1 MRPRP
6 NNPFERCQRRQGSI
20 LIVTIW
26 VVLVLAG
33 LALVFARSTRVAALV
48 SANQVAALEAESVA
62 GGALEYVKAKLVA
75 AATAT
80 TQSTTTDTSDTYQGL
95 QVGAGYFWVLHSNL
109 ENDRELDYG
118 LTDEAAK
125 INLNSASLEMLLK
138 LPGMTSELAASIIDW
153 RDTDSDVTAG
163 GAEDEYYLLQPEPYH
178 CKNAP
183 LETVDELLLIK
194 GGTRELLY
202 GEDTNLNGIL
212 DDCENDGDT
221 SEPPDNRNGRL
232 DAGFYDYVTV
242 YSVEANV
249 DSEGNA
255 RINVASASAR
265 GDLQTALQE
274 ATSEDRAL
282 EIMNR
287 LSTGASYTSIIDFYY
302 RSGMTYDEFT
312 QVADRLTTSSEQTL
326 TGLVNVNT
334 APKEVLLC
342 LPGLEESDVEAL
354 LSYRSAHQTLDSV
367 AWVTEALTQEKA
379 TGIGAYITTRS
390 NQYSADIIGVSGNGR
405 AYRRYKAVLDTQQT
419 PPRVVYWKVLT
430 DSGWPL
436 SREIV
441 ATLRKGEPL
450 TKTILN
456 AK

>member
-1 MRPRP
+1 MKDHTH
-6 NNPFERCQRRQGSI
+6 NSFERLPCRQGSI

-75 AATAT
+75 AATED
-80 TQSTTTDTSDTYQGL
+80 STTADTSESYLGQ
-95 QVGAGYFWVLHSNL
+95 QVGAGYFWVLRSNL

-242 YSVEANV
+242 YTVENNV

-255 RINVASASAR
+255 RINVSSASSR
-265 GDLQTALQE
+265 QELQAALQE

-312 QVADRLTTSSEQTL
+312 LVADRLTTSSEQTL

-342 LPGLEESDVEAL
+342 LPGLEESDAEAL
-354 LSYRSAHQTLDSV
+354 LSYRSTNQTLDSV
-367 AWVTEALTQEKA
+367 AWVTNALTQEKA
-379 TGIGAYITTRS
+379 IGIGAYITTRS
-390 NQYSADIIGVSGNGR
+390 HQYSADIIGVSGNGR

-419 PPRVVYWKVLT
+419 PPRVMYWKVLT

-436 SREIV
+436 DRQIV